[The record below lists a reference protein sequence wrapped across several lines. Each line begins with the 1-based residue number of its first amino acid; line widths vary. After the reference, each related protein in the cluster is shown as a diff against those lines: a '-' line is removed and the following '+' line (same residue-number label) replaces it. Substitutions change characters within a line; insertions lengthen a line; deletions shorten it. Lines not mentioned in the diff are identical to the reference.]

1 MSGAYIDESL
11 FKLRSNLSKSKL
23 NEFVENCVNEE
34 RILMP
39 FTKEESECFEKITS
53 DKATPESNLKSVVM
67 TLHGLSQGLTLF
79 RKGLKRHNG
88 SDSYIEC
95 KTPELINLLLNV
107 VTTLSFTVTDLYI
120 DNSKEKYGDW
130 VKTFRDDKNDDNT
143 VMLTSDH
150 PAVKHT

>member
-23 NEFVENCVNEE
+23 NEYVENCVNEE

-39 FTKEESECFEKITS
+39 FIKEESECFEKITS

-67 TLHGLSQGLTLF
+67 SLHGLSQGLTLF
-79 RKGLKRHNG
+79 RRGLKNNRSVG
-88 SDSYIEC
+88 YIEC

-107 VTTLSFTVTDLYI
+107 VTTLSSTVTDLYI
-120 DNSKEKYGDW
+120 DASREKYGDW
-130 VKTFRDDKNDDNT
+130 VKTFRDDKNDNT

-150 PAVKHT
+150 PAVKHL

>member
-11 FKLRSNLSKSKL
+11 FKLRSNVSKSEL
-23 NEFVENCVNEE
+23 NKYVEKCVNEE

-53 DKATPESNLKSVVM
+53 DKVTPESNLKGVVM
-67 TLHGLSQGLTLF
+67 SLHGLSQGLTLF
-79 RKGLKRHNG
+79 RRGLKTHNG

-95 KTPELINLLLNV
+95 KTSELIRLLLNV
-107 VTTLSFTVTDLYI
+107 VTTLSSTVTDLYI
-120 DNSKEKYGDW
+120 DASREKYGDW
-130 VKTFRDDKNDDNT
+130 VKTFRDDKNDNT
-143 VMLTSDH
+143 IMLTSDH